1 MGSEWAA
8 QCLQNLNLPVRY
20 HLCWQ
25 KGWGGGERGE
35 SVEKIVRRAHGK
47 RRGRPERGRE
57 EGSGKELTIA
67 PLHLQRCPELTEICS

>member
-1 MGSEWAA
+1 M
-8 QCLQNLNLPVRY
+8 
-20 HLCWQ
+20 
-25 KGWGGGERGE
+25 
-35 SVEKIVRRAHGK
+35 EKIVRRAHGK